1 VSGMAT
7 EVPPAWRLLMLQLN
21 GADRGKDRFGRLL
34 DGEPGIRDI
43 DAQCDV
49 YDPIEVPMSGTIGGG
64 DCETDGH
71 YLCADGTSVCRHI
84 AQHVLDDRRDRSRS

>member
-1 VSGMAT
+1 VAP
-7 EVPPAWRLLMLQLN
+7 VPPAWRLLMLQLN
-21 GADRGKDRFGRLL
+21 VAESGKDRFGRVL

-49 YDPIEVPMSGTIGGG
+49 YDPINVPMNNTITGG

-71 YLCADGTSVCRHI
+71 YLCADGTSVCKHI
-84 AQHVLDDRRDRSRS
+84 AQHVLDERRDRRPS